1 MRVIGIDFG
10 TTSGYAWTDTGKV
23 DAILSGE
30 WKLGGNKHEGGGMR
44 YARFEALLRELI
56 EKSPG
61 FDSNSPSVAVFY
73 EIAPP
78 MVSDPSRGRAT
89 SSSRETYG
97 AFLGVT
103 QALCEKL
110 QVPYLGVK
118 VSDVKR
124 KATGKGNASKELV
137 IQAAR
142 IKFGALITD
151 DEHNRSDALWI
162 LQVGLDDLK
171 PEGWA
176 P

>member
-78 MVSDPSRGRAT
+78 MRSDPSKGRAT
-89 SSSRETYG
+89 SSSREVWG

-103 QALCEKL
+103 QSLCERL
-110 QVPYLGVK
+110 GVPYLGIT

-124 KATGKGNASKELV
+124 RATGKGNSGKDLLVEASRKT
-137 IQAAR
+137 
-142 IKFGALITD
+142 FGAVIGD

-162 LQVGLDDLK
+162 LQVGLDDLR

-176 P
+176 Q